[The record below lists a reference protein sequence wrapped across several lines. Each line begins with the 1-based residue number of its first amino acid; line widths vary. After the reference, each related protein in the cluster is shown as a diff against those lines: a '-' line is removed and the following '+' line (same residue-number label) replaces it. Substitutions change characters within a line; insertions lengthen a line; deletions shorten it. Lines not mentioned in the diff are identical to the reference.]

1 MQICA
6 CLRVCMDV
14 SVYTGA
20 PHHSASI
27 DDSFWKFSFRL
38 SKLTVVAARERK
50 YPINDVGSSVYM
62 HMYINIWICTYIS
75 ACVYLYINLSIY
87 EYVVG
92 CP

>member
-1 MQICA
+1 M
-6 CLRVCMDV
+6 CMDL
-14 SVYTGA
+14 SVYTDA

-50 YPINDVGSSVYM
+50 YPINDVGSSVYI
-62 HMYINIWICTYIS
+62 HRGIKIWMYTYIS
-75 ACVYLYINLSIY
+75 MCEYLHINLSIC